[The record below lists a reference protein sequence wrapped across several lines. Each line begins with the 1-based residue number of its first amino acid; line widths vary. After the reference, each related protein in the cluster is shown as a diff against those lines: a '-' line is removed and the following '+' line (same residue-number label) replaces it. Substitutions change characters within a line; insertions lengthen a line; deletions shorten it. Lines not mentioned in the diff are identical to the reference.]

1 MKRIRRVWREMVN
14 WTESTW
20 SVAFFGSLWL
30 WWHGRGS
37 SRRGNVDLRTIRSL
51 AVVRFDGLG
60 DLVVTT
66 GFLRE
71 LRRALP
77 GVRITLVIRREWED
91 LFRACPHVDDVLGL
105 ALTAYP
111 RFAVVHRIID
121 VAQFC
126 RRELWSRNVEAV
138 LVVQS
143 SFVYYDARYFAF
155 FSGAGIRWGRRLA
168 ADPVTIA
175 TRRLLT
181 RVDVEPATGH
191 EADLLM
197 EWMGRLGLPVQDRH
211 LELTWDTAATAAAL
225 CWLGS
230 RLGTG
235 PRVVLGIGASQGPKI
250 WPLDRFIEIGRRLR
264 DIGARL
270 VLIGADDLE
279 GPASRFSEALG
290 GEVLNLA
297 GKLRLQETAAVLS
310 QSDLFVGNDSGPMHL
325 AAAVGVPVVE
335 VVGWPADVPPE
346 YSGSPLRIGPY
357 CERRRIV
364 QPAGDGRDWS
374 IRVGEVTVEA
384 VWTAVLSL
392 MSETRDATPGK

>member
-1 MKRIRRVWREMVN
+1 MNRLRRWWREMVN

-20 SVAFFGSLWL
+20 AVAFFGSLWL

-37 SRRGNVDLRTIRSL
+37 SRRGIVDLRTIRSL

-60 DLVVTT
+60 DLVVTA

-77 GVRITLVIRREWED
+77 DVRIILVIRREWED

-105 ALTAYP
+105 ALTPYP
-111 RFAVVHRIID
+111 RFAVVHRLID
-121 VAQFC
+121 VVQFC
-126 RRELWSRNVEAV
+126 RRELWSRKVEAV
-138 LVVQS
+138 LVAQS

-168 ADPVTIA
+168 SNPETLA

-197 EWMGRLGLPVQDRH
+197 EWLGRLGLPVGDPH
-211 LELTWDTAATAAAL
+211 LELSWDTAATATAQRL
-225 CWLGS
+225 LGP
-230 RLGTG
+230 RHGTG
-235 PRVVLGIGASQGPKI
+235 PRVVLGIGASQGPKV

-264 DIGARL
+264 GLGAQL

-279 GPASRFSEALG
+279 GPAARFSEALG
-290 GEVLNLA
+290 GGILNLT

-310 QSDLFVGNDSGPMHL
+310 QSDLFVGNDSGPMHV

-346 YSGSPLRIGPY
+346 VAGSPLRIGPY
-357 CERRRIV
+357 CKLRRIV
-364 QPAGDGRDWS
+364 QPPGDGRDWS

-384 VWTAVLSL
+384 VWEAVESLLKESQTATL
-392 MSETRDATPGK
+392 T